1 MKRIESIKLE
11 VGKVI
16 SELTQKY
23 LNQGLVLTRFE
34 TGGINGFTK
43 VMVFSSLNSS
53 E

>member
-34 TGGINGFTK
+34 TGALTDLLK
-43 VMVFSSLNSS
+43 
-53 E
+53 